1 MEIKELEIKSKG
13 LQGKVFK
20 GVYVILKNN
29 AYQILVDKAKSLVLF
44 CSKNDTDTF
53 EVYDTYTANCEYIGE
68 NFVVLRDYVTSVF
81 IKLEP
86 NKIRVYKLKIID
98 FDEITSIGENDD
110 IILAR
115 KAKTTY
121 VVTEY
126 MFKHADEPICSVS
139 CDYIKNPSYNE
150 ETGLLKLNMSTM
162 IRVKDGMVT
171 EYTVRPLFN
180 NMYETNRFIA
190 KKAQST
196 DRKFA
201 YCGSMNTVY
210 EVYFADENLN
220 RISEIFECIEEYND
234 RLMICFDKDGQF
246 LVNNELKCLTPYG
259 ERYGEHEQISVS
271 FMLLRLAD
279 YTNRVAIFSMYE
291 NKVIAYFSENCTF
304 EDIHVQLGYTTKEAI
319 LATEPDGEKTI
330 LDCSRDSRIYRLK
343 DINKYYKCFLREDN
357 KDLMLLQDRYYD
369 NGQDNLDTIE
379 NITKQMT
386 APLTPL
392 SVIPPIPRSMVSQ
405 SIVEADTEEGTEA
418 DTEEDTEENNVPEEI
433 SGELAEIIREENM
446 KETMASIGIGGFVG
460 FDNIPIPSPID
471 PYFAVDKEG
480 HFFSMN
486 KLDDDAKNAKWHRVE
501 NKETIEEFF
510 EQ

>member
-1 MEIKELEIKSKG
+1 MEIKELEIKLKG
-13 LQGKVFK
+13 VKGKTFK
-20 GVYVILKNN
+20 GVYTVLKNN
-29 AYQILVDKAKSLVLF
+29 AYQILVDNTKNSVLF
-44 CSKNDTDTF
+44 CSRNDTDTF
-53 EVYDTYTANCEYIGE
+53 EVYDTYNANCEYIGE

-81 IKLEP
+81 IKLTP
-86 NKIRVYKLKIID
+86 NKIRIYKLNIID

-162 IRVKDGMVT
+162 VRVKNGMVT

-180 NMYETNRFIA
+180 NIYETNRFIA

-196 DRKFA
+196 DRKYA
-201 YCGSMNTVY
+201 YYGSMNTVY
-210 EVYFADENLN
+210 DVYFADENLN

-234 RLMICFDKDGQF
+234 RLMICFDKNGQF
-246 LVNNELKCLTPYG
+246 LIDNELNCLTPYG

-304 EDIHVQLGYTTKEAI
+304 EDIHVHLGYCTKEAI
-319 LATEPDGEKTI
+319 LATESDGEKTI
-330 LDCSRDSRIYRLK
+330 LDCSREARVYRLK
-343 DINKYYKCFLREDN
+343 DINKYYKCFLREDS
-357 KDLMLLQDRYYD
+357 KDLMLLQDRYFD
-369 NGQDNLDTIE
+369 NGQDTLDTIE
-379 NITKQMT
+379 DITKQTQIPFPTMSEIT
-386 APLTPL
+386 PVPKSMLSAKPL
-392 SVIPPIPRSMVSQ
+392 Q
-405 SIVEADTEEGTEA
+405 SIAEADK
-418 DTEEDTEENNVPEEI
+418 
-433 SGELAEIIREENM
+433 EENM
-446 KETMASIGIGGFVG
+446 AEHKAPVEIEAFADIQ
-460 FDNIPIPSPID
+460 IPSPID

-480 HFFSMN
+480 HFFSIS
-486 KLDDDAKNAKWHRVE
+486 KLGDNDKNAKWHRIE
-501 NKETIEEFF
+501 SKETIEEFF

>member
-13 LQGKVFK
+13 VNGKTFK
-20 GVYVILKNN
+20 GVYTVLKNN
-29 AYQILVDKAKSLVLF
+29 AYQILVDNTKNSVLF
-44 CSKNDTDTF
+44 CNKNDTDTF
-53 EVYDTYTANCEYIGE
+53 EVYDTYNANCEYIGE
-68 NFVVLRDYVTSVF
+68 KFVVLRDYVTSVF
-81 IKLEP
+81 IKLTP
-86 NKIRVYKLKIID
+86 NKIRVYKIKIID

-115 KAKTTY
+115 KAKTVY
-121 VVTEY
+121 VITEY
-126 MFKHADEPICSVS
+126 MFKHVDEPICSVS

-162 IRVKDGMVT
+162 VKVKNGMVT

-190 KKAQST
+190 KKAEST
-196 DRKFA
+196 DRKYA
-201 YCGSMNTVY
+201 YCGSMNTVCN
-210 EVYFADENLN
+210 VYFADENLN

-246 LVNNELKCLTPYG
+246 LVNNELNYLTPYG

-279 YTNRVAIFSMYE
+279 YTNRIAIFSMYE
-291 NKVIAYFSENCTF
+291 NKVIAYFSGECTF
-304 EDIHVQLGYTTKEAI
+304 EDIHVQLGYVTKEAI
-319 LATEPDGEKTI
+319 LAIEPDGEKTI
-330 LDCSRDSRIYRLK
+330 LDCSRDARVYRLK

-357 KDLMLLQDRYYD
+357 KDLMVLQDRYFD
-369 NGQDNLDTIE
+369 NGQDTLDTIE
-379 NITKQMT
+379 NITKQAQIQISQIT
-386 APLTPL
+386 K
-392 SVIPPIPRSMVSQ
+392 IPPIQKSMLSAKPLQ
-405 SIVEADTEEGTEA
+405 SIAEA
-418 DTEEDTEENNVPEEI
+418 DTEEDNEPEEI
-433 SGELAEIIREENM
+433 NDELSEILREENM
-446 KETMASIGIGGFVG
+446 KEHEASVGIDDFGGFG
-460 FDNIPIPSPID
+460 NIPIPSPID

-486 KLDDDAKNAKWHRVE
+486 KLGDDVKNAKWHRVKS
-501 NKETIEEFF
+501 KETIEEFF